1 MAKSKSSS
9 QTRSAAAQRQE
20 RKIIERPR
28 QQQQKKRK
36 VVRKS
41 KRNIWFIVGGVVV
54 VLAIIV
60 AIFILVS
67 QQSTANAV
75 PVTPASASVMNAVTQ
90 VDATSIGTGGVSNP
104 LSGIKG
110 QPPLKGPNGKAEF
123 YYEGAE
129 YCPYCAA
136 ERWSMVV
143 ALSQFGTFHNL
154 HTTASSP
161 IDTYPNTP
169 TFTFYQSTYSSSYID
184 FVSVETLTNKS
195 CGTGC
200 YTTLQTP
207 TAQEQQLFNTYDNA
221 PYVSASAAGSIPFV
235 DIGNK
240 YVLVGAS
247 YNPQDLAN
255 LTPDQVASDLSNPS
269 SPVAKDIVGT
279 ANYLTAAICNM
290 TSQQPAS
297 VCTQA
302 PIPQIEQTLS
312 SAAAIGTPNTTL
324 GMALAQF
331 EAVVPEWKWS
341 SVRK

>member
-1 MAKSKSSS
+1 MAKSKS

-20 RKIIERPR
+20 RKITERPR
-28 QQQQKKRK
+28 PQQQKKRK

-41 KRNIWFIVGGVVV
+41 NRGTWYIVGGVVV
-54 VLAIIV
+54 VIAV
-60 AIFILVS
+60 VVGIFILAS
-67 QQSTANAV
+67 QQSSSDNPV

-90 VDATSIGTGGVSNP
+90 VDAASAGTGGVSNP
-104 LSGIKG
+104 LIALKG
-110 QPPLKGPNGKAEF
+110 QALLKGPAGKPEF

-161 IDTYPNTP
+161 TDVYPNTP

-195 CGTGC
+195 NGSGG

-207 TAQEQQLFNTYDNA
+207 TAQEQQLFNTYDNP
-221 PYVSASAAGSIPFV
+221 PYVSSSTAGSIPFV

-240 YVLVGAS
+240 YTLVGAS
-247 YNPQDLAN
+247 YNPQVLAN
-255 LTPDQVASDLSNPS
+255 LTPDQVASDLSNPT
-269 SPVAKDIVGT
+269 SPVTKGIVGT
-279 ANYLTAAICNM
+279 ANYLTAAICTM
-290 TSQQPAS
+290 TNQQPS
-297 VCTQA
+297 NVCTQA
-302 PIPQIEQTLS
+302 PIPQIEQSLGSTAS
-312 SAAAIGTPNTTL
+312 IGTPDTSV
-324 GMALAQF
+324 GLAFTQM
-331 EAVVPEWKWS
+331 EAIAPEWNS
-341 SVRK
+341 MRR